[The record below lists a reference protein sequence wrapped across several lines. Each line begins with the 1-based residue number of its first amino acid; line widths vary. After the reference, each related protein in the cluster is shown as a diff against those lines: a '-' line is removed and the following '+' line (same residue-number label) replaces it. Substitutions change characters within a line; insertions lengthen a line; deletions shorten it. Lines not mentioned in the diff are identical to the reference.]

1 MANAETQQLDSIISS
16 RRALLTL
23 GGAALA
29 GLAFAPKSNA
39 QAAGATYT
47 DNDILNF
54 ALNLEYLEAQF
65 YTLAASGV
73 TIDQLPTP
81 IGIGA
86 GTAATGGGSVI
97 TKSGGPAACK
107 VSFRNSVIAAY
118 AAEIATEEQ
127 KHVSF
132 LRTVLN
138 SSAVAQPQ
146 LDLYNSFNSL
156 GQLLGLPSFDP
167 FASDVN
173 FLLGSYIFEDVG
185 VTAYHGGA
193 LLITDK
199 VNVLP
204 AAAGIH
210 AVEATH
216 AGMVRLTLSAIQT
229 GAVSIPG
236 YAGNVGGLT
245 LYQVT
250 DKISQ
255 ARTQFAQANA
265 TTPITDDYGLTPVSV
280 PLNTS
285 ANSTVA
291 TGSTSYTAGQIFDI
305 PLVGVAAVAGTPASG
320 STPAVPAVI
329 GNGNTPGLGYKRST
343 AQVINIVTAGGPTN
357 SSGVTTGGFFPAG
370 LNGLFQTGVQPA
382 ATTT

>member
-39 QAAGATYT
+39 QAAGAAYT
-47 DNDILNF
+47 DDDILNF

-65 YTLAASGV
+65 YTLASAGV
-73 TIDQLPTP
+73 TIDQLSTP

-97 TKSGGPAACK
+97 TKPGGPAACK
-107 VSFRNSVIAAY
+107 VTFRNAAIASY

-132 LRTVLN
+132 LRSALG

-146 LDLYNSFNSL
+146 LDLYNSFNAL
-156 GQLLGLPSFDP
+156 GQALGLPSFDP

-185 VTAYHGGA
+185 VTAYHGA
-193 LLITDK
+193 APLITDK
-199 VNVLP
+199 VNILP
-204 AAAGIH
+204 AAVGIH
-210 AVEATH
+210 AVEANH
-216 AGMVRLTLSAIQT
+216 AGIIRLSLLAIDMRVVT
-229 GAVSIPG
+229 VPG
-236 YAGNVGGLT
+236 YAGNVAGLT
-245 LYQVT
+245 LQAVT
-250 DKISQ
+250 TAISNL
-255 ARTQFAQANA
+255 RNRFAQMNA
-265 TTPITDDYGLTPVSV
+265 ATPVIDDYGLTAQTGVVLNGTGGPYSV
-280 PLNTS
+280 N
-285 ANSTVA
+285 
-291 TGSTSYTAGQIFDI
+291 YIFDI
-305 PLVGVAAVAGTPASG
+305 PLVTIAPVAGVAASGT
-320 STPAVPAVI
+320 TPAVVAVE
-329 GNGNTPGLGYKRST
+329 GNGTAGIGYARST

-357 SSGVTTGGFFPAG
+357 ATTLVTTGGFFPAG
-370 LNGLFQTGVQPA
+370 LNGHFQTGVQPA
-382 ATTT
+382 ASTT

>member
-47 DNDILNF
+47 DLDILNF

-65 YTLAASGV
+65 YTLAASGQ
-73 TIDQLPTP
+73 TIDQVGV
-81 IGIGA
+81 GIGS
-86 GTAATGGGSVI
+86 GTSASTGGVATVI

-107 VSFRNSVIAAY
+107 VNFQNAVINAYATEIAA
-118 AAEIATEEQ
+118 EERL
-127 KHVSF
+127 HVQY
-132 LRTVLN
+132 LRKALDIN
-138 SSAVAQPQ
+138 AVGQPQ

-185 VTAYHGGA
+185 VTAYHGA
-193 LLITDK
+193 APLITDK

-204 AAAGIH
+204 AAVGIH
-210 AVEATH
+210 AVEANH
-216 AGMVRLTLSAIQT
+216 SGMVRITLRGVDAGAII
-229 GAVSIPG
+229 VPG

-245 LYQVT
+245 LTQVT
-250 DKISQ
+250 TAIS
-255 ARTQFAQANA
+255 AKRNMFAQANA
-265 TTPITDDYGLTPVSV
+265 ATPVLDDYGLTPVNV

-285 ANSTVA
+285 TDSTLM
-291 TGSTSYTAGQIFDI
+291 TGSTSYLAGQIFDI
-305 PLVGVAAVAGTPASG
+305 PLVGIAPVAASVGPPPVAAVE
-320 STPAVPAVI
+320 
-329 GNGNTPGLGYKRST
+329 GNGTPGLGYART
-343 AQVINIVTAGGPTN
+343 TGQVINIVTAGGATN
-357 SSGVTTGGFFPAG
+357 SSGVTAGGFFPAG
-370 LNGLFQTGVQPA
+370 LNGHFVAGVQPPA
-382 ATTT
+382 AT